1 MVSAD
6 CLDAS
11 VMPAHRYEQL
21 VQSVV
26 DYAIYMLDPSGHVVS
41 WNAGAQ
47 RIKGYRRDEVIG
59 KHFSLFFTAQDCAEG
74 RPERLLCQALEQGV
88 AQDEG
93 WRVRKDGTQFWA
105 LAALDVIR
113 DENGQIIGLAKV
125 TRDITDRRRTTSTT
139 C

>member
-41 WNAGAQ
+41 WNL
-47 RIKGYRRDEVIG
+47 RRATD
-59 KHFSLFFTAQDCAEG
+59 
-74 RPERLLCQALEQGV
+74 QG
-88 AQDEG
+88 
-93 WRVRKDGTQFWA
+93 
-105 LAALDVIR
+105 LP
-113 DENGQIIGLAKV
+113 
-125 TRDITDRRRTTSTT
+125 
-139 C
+139 